1 MHIVPKG
8 GMVML
13 VATEGEVR
21 TGCNDDDDNV
31 FLKTDNMKTG
41 GSEKNVGINEEDDD
55 DGVQQARGAR
65 RHSGEM
71 ESNNQSVPGSPL
83 R

>member
-41 GSEKNVGINEEDDD
+41 GSEKND